1 MQLLSGP
8 TFQAGR
14 SVSLGLYIK
23 KETWV
28 VAESA
33 VWLQSCI
40 IVMYGDSGVGDGGCL
55 YMSDRHTYNTC
66 ATAAAESSASDPGG
80 LVIFLFL
87 QCGA

>member
-14 SVSLGLYIK
+14 SVCLGLYIK

-40 IVMYGDSGVGDGGCL
+40 IVMYGDSVLVLVMVVASTCL
-55 YMSDRHTYNTC
+55 T
-66 ATAAAESSASDPGG
+66 ATLTIHVPPRLPSRLHPILEA
-80 LVIFLFL
+80 
-87 QCGA
+87 